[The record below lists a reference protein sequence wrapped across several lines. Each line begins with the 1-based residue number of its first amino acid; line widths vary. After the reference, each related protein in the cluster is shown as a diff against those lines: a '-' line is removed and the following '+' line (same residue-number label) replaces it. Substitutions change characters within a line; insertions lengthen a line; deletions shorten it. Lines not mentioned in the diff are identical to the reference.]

1 MDLKKWKS
9 VLVPRDVYEKL
20 KIISKVEGRTIS
32 GQLRIIFE
40 NWINNN
46 LSDAD
51 LAYVN
56 QEILRNK
63 PETVKTETS
72 LSD

>member
-1 MDLKKWKS
+1 MDLNKWKS
-9 VLVPRDVYEKL
+9 VLVPRDVYERL

-40 NWINNN
+40 SWISEN
-46 LSDAD
+46 LNSDD
-51 LAYVN
+51 VEYIDI
-56 QEILRNK
+56 EILRNK
-63 PETVKTETS
+63 PETVKAQSS

>member
-63 PETVKTETS
+63 PETVKTEAS